1 MASLSNV
8 VIETEKDIPLVNKV
22 KDAEMNKMDGLVVQS
37 LRENFELREHSSES
51 LSCIVELVK
60 NSFPDYDASSV
71 HHCLVEAFP
80 DLQAQQS
87 NDKEEIYYLGISF
100 INSQSEEERI
110 ITWLKN
116 RFQEDQFGR
125 VSTQTLIEIARKE
138 SGGFKTNSLGYF
150 LRKAFPKIYMR
161 RSDRLR
167 WWCGIC
173 LPEQELTQEDK
184 RINAWLHAA
193 SKWLRQNMFLKIGTK
208 EQCSVVYAA
217 IANYV
222 GKESHHQYITAIKSV
237 FPNIIRKT
245 INRIDYYLGV
255 SFSNNVTREAV
266 AALYPMQR
274 SKDPVERPI
283 ISEEERK
290 VVTWLRKVLK
300 LSLLHREK
308 IYDISSMLTK
318 MNGEHTTE
326 KAALKQLRKA
336 FPTVRYRKRGGIG
349 YVIGVEILDPY
360 KPKDFWLEKSV
371 EWLQQVLMPASMDY
385 FEKAATLLQY
395 IKEGVQCHNRR
406 KCIDLLRRAFPRV
419 SIKKSHDGQLIY
431 GVRLRTDKHVD
442 FPVFDAEDFQGN
454 FSEVNVSEVDDCD
467 EESYTDVKFAVDSRQ
482 VVKLGDDT
490 RQGSIEDHHDISNVT
505 QQSNENSMS
514 VLAETSRLE
523 DKVDKLTSL
532 VDAMREELRDLRN
545 ELNQSTRQKDAL
557 IVQLQQT
564 LVLLTQQQYQ
574 RMLKPA
580 EITGQDGFLIQNIQ
594 SLSTLNNDVSNNV
607 QTVKQPLPSIN
618 NLKQF

>member
-290 VVTWLRKVLK
+290 VVTWL
-300 LSLLHREK
+300 
-308 IYDISSMLTK
+308 
-318 MNGEHTTE
+318 
-326 KAALKQLRKA
+326 
-336 FPTVRYRKRGGIG
+336 
-349 YVIGVEILDPY
+349 
-360 KPKDFWLEKSV
+360 
-371 EWLQQVLMPASMDY
+371 QQVLMPASMDY

>member
-37 LRENFELREHSSES
+37 LRENFELRENSSES

-290 VVTWLRKVLK
+290 VVTWL
-300 LSLLHREK
+300 
-308 IYDISSMLTK
+308 
-318 MNGEHTTE
+318 
-326 KAALKQLRKA
+326 
-336 FPTVRYRKRGGIG
+336 
-349 YVIGVEILDPY
+349 
-360 KPKDFWLEKSV
+360 
-371 EWLQQVLMPASMDY
+371 QQVLMPASMDY

-482 VVKLGDDT
+482 VVKLGEDT

-505 QQSNENSMS
+505 QHSNENNMS